1 MKSIYKSLGL
11 LLAGALLAACGGGG
25 GDGHG
30 GFTPPQSGKL
40 TLSATRT
47 ELPVNDVGYQPIEYG
62 NPTQSEVTITFRHAN
77 GSLVS
82 GEDLHV
88 SISPTNIAALSCLV
102 DGQDC
107 DDGNQLFGSVVL
119 SGTNG
124 QASIFVNAT
133 QMAGVATM
141 TVSAKDPETS
151 ATVSASM
158 KFTVTSG
165 VGTTPASIQLNANP
179 AGIYMPGSSGNTNSV
194 ISAVVR
200 DGAGQLV
207 PNPAGGNTGADNLV
221 FEIVGDSGGAKL
233 SANSVSGPASGS
245 RVTTHTVNGR
255 ATVSFQSGSLQGP
268 IQIRATTDRAD
279 NDVSNG
285 VSDPLSVTTSIIVSD
300 GKLYSLELTS
310 PLFAPRLPGIEIN
323 SLPVSDQVVPPPPGD
338 DLIPPNPDATLSLHV
353 TALAMD
359 RQGNPVIP
367 GTPLRF
373 GLVDTPVIPYDSPD
387 GRGNQ
392 FAISGHDG
400 NPREGGTLFT
410 APTGRFN
417 VAGGGAGPGDALLV
431 FGKAVEGN
439 ADLHSAAT
447 VTTIN
452 SNTSLNVD
460 RSFNENNTT
469 GTSVDYGSVLP
480 YLIGRALHGNISNG
494 AVTDDTGRAHGR
506 MNYTVNTVGHAA
518 AIWVQGDGTDNISG
532 GNRLVTDAVTL
543 TYPGVAPATLVA
555 SPNPILGNREEIVT
569 VCVADA
575 LGIPLRGLAIDFRFN
590 ALAGGTG
597 TVDGTSSRGTVGGR
611 TGADGCVD
619 ALVKTTGLRESPADG
634 SSGELIFMAAGA
646 EATIDILVEV
656 AMLQAVPGSVSVP
669 RSGASGSITIT
680 ALAADGTPV
689 QGAVIT
695 GTCSASGGDG
705 ADISPSSFTATT
717 GQNGKAVHSYT
728 ATGFVLLGADPAND
742 PAAVGH
748 GQCTYTSASNR
759 SVTVQFNGVAP
770 NCNFSPLPPECQ

>member
-30 GFTPPQSGKL
+30 GFTPPQSGTI

-62 NPTQSEVTITFRHAN
+62 NPTQAEVTITFRHAN

-88 SISPTNIAALSCLV
+88 SISPTNVAALSCLV
-102 DGQDC
+102 DGDEC
-107 DDGNQLFGSVVL
+107 EDGNQLFGSVVL
-119 SGTNG
+119 PGTNG

-133 QMAGVATM
+133 QMAGTATL
-141 TVSAKDPETS
+141 TVSAKDPQTS

-158 KFTVTSG
+158 RFTVVSG
-165 VGTTPASIQLNANP
+165 VGTTPASIQLNASP

-207 PNPAGGNTGADNLV
+207 PNPAGANSGADNLV
-221 FEIVGDSGGAKL
+221 FEIIGDHGGARL
-233 SANSVSGPASGS
+233 SANSVSGPASGA

-268 IQIRATTDRAD
+268 IQIRATADRAD

-285 VSDPLSVTTSIIVSD
+285 VSDPLSVTTSVIVSD

-323 SLPVSDQVVPPPPGD
+323 SLPVSDDTVPPPAGD

-392 FAISGHDG
+392 FAIAGLDG

-410 APTGRFN
+410 APTGRFQ
-417 VAGGGAGPGDALLV
+417 VAGAGAGPGDALLV
-431 FGKAVEGN
+431 FGKAVQGN

-460 RSFNENNTT
+460 RNFNLNNTT
-469 GTSVDYGSVLP
+469 GTSVDHGSVLP

-494 AVTDDTGRAHGR
+494 ALTDEMGRAHGR
-506 MNYTVNTVGHAA
+506 LNYTVNTVGHAA
-518 AIWVQGDGTDNISG
+518 AIWVQGDGTDNITG
-532 GNRLVTDAVTL
+532 GNRLVADSVTL

-555 SPNPILGNREEIVT
+555 SPNPILGNREETVT

-590 ALAGGTG
+590 GLTGGSG
-597 TVDGTSSRGTVGGR
+597 TVDGTSVRGTLGSR
-611 TGADGCVD
+611 TGANGCAD
-619 ALVKTTGLRESPADG
+619 AIVRTTGLAESPADG
-634 SSGELIFMAAGA
+634 NSGEIIFMSAGA
-646 EATIDILVEV
+646 EAAVEIVVEV
-656 AMLQAVPGSVSVP
+656 ATLQASPAMVNVPHAGV
-669 RSGASGSITIT
+669 SGSITIT
-680 ALAADGTPV
+680 ARAADGSPV
-689 QGAVIT
+689 SGAVIT
-695 GTCSASGGDG
+695 GTCTASGGDG
-705 ADISPSSFTATT
+705 ADISPASFTATT
-717 GQNGKAVHSYT
+717 GANGTVVHSFT
-728 ATGFVLLGADPAND
+728 ATDFVKLGSNPGTDP
-742 PAAVGH
+742 PTVGH
-748 GQCTYTSASNR
+748 GQCIYTSASNR
-759 SVTVQFNGVAP
+759 SVTVPFNGVASS
-770 NCNFSPLPPECQ
+770 CDFSPLPPECQ

>member
-1 MKSIYKSLGL
+1 MKSLYKPLGL

-25 GDGHG
+25 SDGHG
-30 GFTPPQSGKL
+30 AFTPPQSGKL
-40 TLSATRT
+40 TLSATRA
-47 ELPVNDVGYQPIEYG
+47 ELPVNDAGYQPIQYG

-88 SISPTNIAALSCLV
+88 AISPTSVAALSCLQ
-102 DGQDC
+102 GPGC
-107 DDGNQLFGSVVL
+107 EDGNQLFGSVVL
-119 SGTNG
+119 PGTNG

-133 QMAGVATM
+133 ETAGSATL
-141 TVSAKDPETS
+141 TVSGKDPETS

-158 KFTVTSG
+158 RFIVTSG
-165 VGTTPASIQLNANP
+165 VGTTPASIQLNPNP

-207 PNPAGGNTGADNLV
+207 PNPAGGNSGADNLV
-221 FEIVGDSGGAKL
+221 FEIVGDSGGARL
-233 SANSVSGPASGS
+233 SANSVSGPASGN

-268 IQIRATTDRAD
+268 IQIRATADRAD

-323 SLPVSDQVVPPPPGD
+323 QLPVSDDTVPPPAGD

-373 GLVDTPVIPYDSPD
+373 GLVDSPVTPYDLPD
-387 GRGNQ
+387 GSGNQ
-392 FAISGHDG
+392 FAISGVDG
-400 NPREGGTLFT
+400 NPREGGNLFT
-410 APTGRFN
+410 APTGRFRT
-417 VAGGGAGPGDALLV
+417 AGSGAGPGDALLV
-431 FGKAVEGN
+431 FGKAVQGN
-439 ADLHSAAT
+439 ADLQSAAT
-447 VTTIN
+447 VTTVN

-460 RSFNENNTT
+460 RAFNLNNTT
-469 GTSVDYGSVLP
+469 GSSVDHGSVLP
-480 YLIGRALHGNISNG
+480 YLIGRALYGNISNG
-494 AVTDDTGRAHGR
+494 AVTDDMGRAHGR

-518 AIWVQGDGTDNISG
+518 AIWVQGDGTDNITG

-555 SPNPILGNREEIVT
+555 SPNPILGNREETVT

-575 LGIPLRGLAIDFRFN
+575 LGIPLRGVAIDFRFEG
-590 ALAGGTG
+590 LAGGTG
-597 TVDGTSSRGTVGGR
+597 TVDGTSVRGTIGSR
-611 TGADGCVD
+611 TGADGCAD
-619 ALVKTTGLRESPADG
+619 ATVKTTGLAESSAG
-634 SSGELIFMAAGA
+634 GNSGEVIFMAVGA
-646 EATIDILVEV
+646 EATIEILVEV
-656 AMLQAVPGSVSVP
+656 ATLQVSPAMVNVPHGGV
-669 RSGASGSITIT
+669 SGSITIT
-680 ALAADGTPV
+680 ARAADGSPV
-689 QGAVIT
+689 PGAVIT
-695 GTCSASGGDG
+695 GTCSASGGDN
-705 ADISPSSFTATT
+705 ADISPASFTATT
-717 GQNGKAVHSYT
+717 GQNGTVIHSYT
-728 ATGFVLLGADPAND
+728 ATGFVKLGTDPATD
-742 PAAVGH
+742 PAVAGH

-759 SVTVQFNGVAP
+759 SVTVPFNGVP
-770 NCNFSPLPPECQ
+770 TNCDFSPLPPGC